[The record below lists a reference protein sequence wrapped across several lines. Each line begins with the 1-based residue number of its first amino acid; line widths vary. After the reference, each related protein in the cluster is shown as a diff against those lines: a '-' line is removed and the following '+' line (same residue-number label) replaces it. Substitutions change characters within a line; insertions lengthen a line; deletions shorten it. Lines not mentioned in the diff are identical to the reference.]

1 MSKTVWLVNRETAG
15 NRRQKPPYAAL
26 LMLVDRGKLVD
37 SREYSEDELQA
48 EITKRQRLG
57 EDVSAYV
64 EAYAALRRA
73 NGTG

>member
-1 MSKTVWLVNRETAG
+1 
-15 NRRQKPPYAAL
+15 
-26 LMLVDRGKLVD
+26 MLVDRGKLID
-37 SREYSEDELQA
+37 SWEYSEDELQA

-64 EAYAALRRA
+64 EAYADLRRA